1 MKEGDDWMLQSP
13 RRVVTEI
20 LEAGVIHER
29 TRRVVHIPPQQS
41 LSVTENNTNVLW
53 ENALGPVENK
63 IRLFVIKA
71 ISCCVS

>member
-29 TRRVVHIPPQQS
+29 TRRIVHIPSQLS
-41 LSVTENNTNVLW
+41 LSVTVRSTILM
-53 ENALGPVENK
+53 
-63 IRLFVIKA
+63 
-71 ISCCVS
+71 CCGKMQ